1 MAETD
6 DWTYTPGSTKLKDKI
21 RFLIGDTNESR
32 RLILDGDI
40 TMALALGGNNL
51 FRSAAYAC
59 DAIAAKHARDQ
70 QHSVQG
76 VTVTQEG
83 AYRHYKKLA
92 LEYRQKA
99 ASVGSVFVVNMRDQ
113 KTGFIQNIDLIPPA
127 IRRGIYEFQRNRD
140 RDNRFTS
147 DSC

>member
-40 TMALALGGNNL
+40 TMALVLGSNNL

-76 VTVTQEG
+76 VSVTQEA
-83 AYRHYKKLA
+83 AYMHYKRLA
-92 LEYRQKA
+92 KEYRQKS

-113 KTGFIQNIDLIPPA
+113 KTDFITDTDLIPPA
-127 IRRGIYEFQRNRD
+127 IIRGIYSFQRNRD
-140 RDNRFTS
+140 RDDRFLS
-147 DSC
+147 ESC